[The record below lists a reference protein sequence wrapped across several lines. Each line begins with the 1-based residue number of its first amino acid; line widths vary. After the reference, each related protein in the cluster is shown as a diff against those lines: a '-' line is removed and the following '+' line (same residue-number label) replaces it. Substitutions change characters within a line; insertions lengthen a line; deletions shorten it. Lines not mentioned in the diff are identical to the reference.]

1 MGAGIRSLQES
12 QKCYNEAIGLAK
24 EYAKTKGPGTQAKP
38 EQHAFFRRL
47 LPIVK
52 RTLEKCERENGF
64 IYHQKVPYDPP
75 DLEVK
80 DKTFGLVAPEE
91 YSLPTTAPLWTPV
104 AYAAF
109 DVAMEDKNE
118 KEKKKK
124 QPKDEDIK
132 PVKEVEI
139 KQSDKEDDNACVIS

>member
-1 MGAGIRSLQES
+1 
-12 QKCYNEAIGLAK
+12 
-24 EYAKTKGPGTQAKP
+24 
-38 EQHAFFRRL
+38 
-47 LPIVK
+47 
-52 RTLEKCERENGF
+52 
-64 IYHQKVPYDPP
+64 VPYDPP